1 MFSLGEGWQ
10 SWTVLVLTL
19 NIDGR
24 HVTSLELE
32 PKPFYCPLVAD
43 CRKRLSPS
51 STHYSGPH
59 LGQVRTKCENVYPK
73 GCFSHHRQFLSRR
86 CSGWMSWLT
95 GEHTMRSSSR
105 VEVSPAAA
113 LPGQICSD
121 SGCMVPISRM
131 NQAHVSR
138 KSWRIVGYFQYV
150 RTEIR
155 GTDLLFCK
163 GILIFINNLWN

>member
-1 MFSLGEGWQ
+1 MFSLGGGWQ

-24 HVTSLELE
+24 HLTSLELK

-43 CRKRLSPS
+43 CSKRLSPS
-51 STHYSGPH
+51 STHYSGQH
-59 LGQVRTKCENVYPK
+59 YYPK
-73 GCFSHHRQFLSRR
+73 GGFSHHRLFLSRW
-86 CSGWMSWLT
+86 CSGQMSWLT
-95 GEHTMRSSSR
+95 GEHAMRASSR
-105 VEVSPAAA
+105 VEVSTAAA

-121 SGCMVPISRM
+121 LCCMVPISQK
-131 NQAHVSR
+131 NQAHFSR

-150 RTEIR
+150 KTEIR

-163 GILIFINNLWN
+163 GMLIFLNNLLN